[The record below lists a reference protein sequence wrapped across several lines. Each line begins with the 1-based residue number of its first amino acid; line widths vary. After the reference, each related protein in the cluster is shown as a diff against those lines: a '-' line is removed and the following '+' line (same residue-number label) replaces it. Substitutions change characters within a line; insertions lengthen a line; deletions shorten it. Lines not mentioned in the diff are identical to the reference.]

1 MKIAVAEGKVRFVA
15 DNKLLTRIL
24 LSWYGTK
31 STSCKVTLVLTNI
44 DILTITAAA
53 DNVMDAVFPSATF

>member
-1 MKIAVAEGKVRFVA
+1 MINFICCQLSCMHKLSYTVKIAVAEGKVECVA

-31 STSCKVTLVLTNI
+31 TT
-44 DILTITAAA
+44 
-53 DNVMDAVFPSATF
+53 